1 MSTTVDLTALCQL
14 FSLPFSYFSLPSTV
28 WRFPPSLAQTAMQA
42 SSYIS
47 FLPEFLPRQFLP
59 KSDSSVLGHPVSL
72 RLWPSMFSPEYY
84 ENVVGFMCDAVK
96 KFWKLSTHG
105 SGIECIYNLVTPLLK
120 ASKDSQVLQNK
131 IGQGLAFTFLTTVEF
146 WAEQSISATLG
157 AFGYT
162 PSSTQ
167 NALLPWITEVSTL
180 ASPVPLPLYCTTKD
194 WVFLNNL

>member
-84 ENVVGFMCDAVK
+84 ENVVGFMCNAVK

-105 SGIECIYNLVTPLLK
+105 SGIECIYNLVTSLLK
-120 ASKDSQVLQNK
+120 ASKDSQVLTEQNGSRLGVHLSHHRRVLGWAK
-131 IGQGLAFTFLTTVEF
+131 HFSYTWSLRLHSFLYPECPSPLNHWGFNSSITSPTPTVLYYEGLSF
-146 WAEQSISATLG
+146 
-157 AFGYT
+157 
-162 PSSTQ
+162 P
-167 NALLPWITEVSTL
+167 
-180 ASPVPLPLYCTTKD
+180 
-194 WVFLNNL
+194 